1 MLEMKIRIEA
11 DNAVVAAI
19 KDLTDVLN
27 KLSLTADQECTL
39 VLPINTKQTPKTEP
53 ETHAPSAVPIAPAV
67 SATPAVP
74 VTPPATQAPA
84 AQPAPEA
91 PAIPTAAPQYTLE
104 MISAAGSALIDAG
117 KMDRLLAL
125 LGKCGVDNLT
135 ALKPDQY
142 GAMATDLRALGAR
155 I

>member
-1 MLEMKIRIEA
+1 MLDLKIKIEA
-11 DNAVVAAI
+11 DDAVVTAINNLAEVLGKLGAEKTNTPAADAGVSKAPAPVI
-19 KDLTDVLN
+19 PLHTTV
-27 KLSLTADQECTL
+27 
-39 VLPINTKQTPKTEP
+39 TE
-53 ETHAPSAVPIAPAV
+53 AASAVAYTA
-67 SATPAVP
+67 PAVP

-84 AQPAPEA
+84 ALPVQEA

-117 KMDRLLAL
+117 KMDQLLAL
-125 LGKCGVDNLT
+125 LGKYGVDNLT

>member
-1 MLEMKIRIEA
+1 MLDLKIKIEA
-11 DNAVVAAI
+11 DDAVVTAINNLAEVLGKLGAEKTNTPAADAGVSKAPAPVI
-19 KDLTDVLN
+19 PLHTTV
-27 KLSLTADQECTL
+27 
-39 VLPINTKQTPKTEP
+39 TE
-53 ETHAPSAVPIAPAV
+53 AASAVAEAYTAPV
-67 SATPAVP
+67 VP

-84 AQPAPEA
+84 ALPVQEA

-117 KMDRLLAL
+117 KMEQLLTL
-125 LGKCGVDNLT
+125 LGKYGVDNLT

>member
-1 MLEMKIRIEA
+1 MLDLKVKIEA
-11 DNAVVAAI
+11 DDAVVAAI
-19 KDLTDVLN
+19 NNLAEVLG
-27 KLSLTADQECTL
+27 KLGAEKTNTPAADAGVSKAPAPVIPLHTTA
-39 VLPINTKQTPKTEP
+39 TE
-53 ETHAPSAVPIAPAV
+53 AASAVAEAYTV
-67 SATPAVP
+67 PAVP

-84 AQPAPEA
+84 A

-117 KMDRLLAL
+117 KMEQLLTL
-125 LGKCGVDNLT
+125 LGKYGVDNLT

>member
-1 MLEMKIRIEA
+1 MLDLKIKIEA
-11 DNAVVAAI
+11 DDAVVTAINNLAEVLGKLGAEKTNTPAADAGVSKAPAPVI
-19 KDLTDVLN
+19 PLHTTV
-27 KLSLTADQECTL
+27 
-39 VLPINTKQTPKTEP
+39 TE
-53 ETHAPSAVPIAPAV
+53 AASAVAEAYTAPV
-67 SATPAVP
+67 VP

-84 AQPAPEA
+84 A

-117 KMDRLLAL
+117 KMEQLLTL
-125 LGKCGVDNLT
+125 LGKYGVDNLT

>member
-1 MLEMKIRIEA
+1 MLDLKIKIEA
-11 DNAVVAAI
+11 DDAVVAAI
-19 KDLTDVLN
+19 NNLAEVLG
-27 KLSLTADQECTL
+27 KLGAEKTNTPAADAGVSKAPAPVIPLHTTA
-39 VLPINTKQTPKTEP
+39 TE
-53 ETHAPSAVPIAPAV
+53 AASAVAEAYTV
-67 SATPAVP
+67 PAVP

-84 AQPAPEA
+84 A

-117 KMDRLLAL
+117 KMEQLLTL
-125 LGKCGVDNLT
+125 LGKYGVDNLT

>member
-1 MLEMKIRIEA
+1 MLDLKVKIEA
-11 DNAVVAAI
+11 DDAVVAAI
-19 KDLTDVLN
+19 NNLAEVLG
-27 KLSLTADQECTL
+27 KLGAE
-39 VLPINTKQTPKTEP
+39 KTNVP
-53 ETHAPSAVPIAPAV
+53 AAAANVSKAPAPVIPLHTTTTEAASASAAANIAPAAAANV
-67 SATPAVP
+67 SK
-74 VTPPATQAPA
+74 APA
-84 AQPAPEA
+84 PAA

-117 KMDRLLAL
+117 KMEQLLTL
-125 LGKCGVDNLT
+125 LGKYGVDNLT

>member
-1 MLEMKIRIEA
+1 MLDLKIKIEA
-11 DNAVVAAI
+11 DDSVVAAI
-19 KDLTDVLN
+19 NNLAEVLG
-27 KLSLTADQECTL
+27 KLGAEKTNTPAADAG
-39 VLPINTKQTPKTEP
+39 VSK
-53 ETHAPSAVPIAPAV
+53 APAPV
-67 SATPAVP
+67 IPLHTTATEAASASAAANIAPAVP
-74 VTPPATQAPA
+74 VTPPTAQAPA
-84 AQPAPEA
+84 A

-117 KMDRLLAL
+117 KMEQLLTL
-125 LGKCGVDNLT
+125 LGKYGVDNLT